1 MAATERVMR
10 YSIGVGKDLYRLDAV
25 VPEAALAKYEAILMH
40 MLLSFKVPANPAS
53 TKN

>member
-1 MAATERVMR
+1 MR
-10 YSIGVGKDLYRLDAV
+10 YSLGVGRELYRLDAV
-25 VPEAALAKYEAILMH
+25 VPDTSLAKYEAILMH